1 MTDLWAGT
9 ADDLTSFFRSLVP
22 HKEQTVAFEKL
33 FLQAGQ

>member
-9 ADDLTSFFRSLVP
+9 ADLTSFFRSLVP